1 MKCNKMEYDKIKT
14 LASFLEVEEE
24 EINQSSYD
32 EKIFELGNQEYL
44 VLTDEEADERAR
56 ENILDSLWAFN
67 TEFIL
72 SHSKIECISD
82 RTEKAFRKM
91 QMELCESAN
100 EIIKAIIEDLD
111 EFVADAISADGRGHF
126 LSSYDGTENKIE
138 EFYIY
143 RTN

>member
-1 MKCNKMEYDKIKT
+1 MEYDRMKT
-14 LASFLEVEEE
+14 LAEFLGVEEE
-24 EINQSSYD
+24 ELKQSSYN
-32 EKIFELGNQEYL
+32 ENLFEYGNQEYL
-44 VLTDEEADERAR
+44 VCTDEEADQEVK

-72 SHSKIECISD
+72 RHSKIECISD
-82 RTEKAFRKM
+82 RTEKAFKKM

-100 EIIKAIIEDLD
+100 EIVKAIIEDLD
-111 EFVADAISADGRGHF
+111 EFVEDAISADGRGHF
-126 LSSYDGTENKIE
+126 LSSYDGTENEIE

>member
-1 MKCNKMEYDKIKT
+1 MKCNKMEYDRMKT
-14 LASFLEVEEE
+14 LAEFLGVEEE
-24 EINQSSYD
+24 ELKQSSYN
-32 EKIFELGNQEYL
+32 ENLFEYGNQEYL
-44 VLTDEEADERAR
+44 VCTDEEADQEVK
-56 ENILDSLWAFN
+56 ENILDSLWAFD

>member
-1 MKCNKMEYDKIKT
+1 MKCNKMKYDKIKA
-14 LASFLEVEEE
+14 LAEFLGVEEE
-24 EINQSSYD
+24 EIKQSNYN
-32 EKIFELGNQEYL
+32 ENLFEYGNQEYL
-44 VLTDEEADERAR
+44 VCTDEEADREVK

-72 SHSKIECISD
+72 EHTNIEWNE
-82 RTEKAFRKM
+82 RTEKAIQKM

-100 EIIKAIIEDLD
+100 EIVKAIIEDLD
-111 EFVADAISADGRGHF
+111 EFVEDAISADGRGYF
-126 LSSYDGTENKIE
+126 LSSYDGTENEIE